1 MRSLA
6 TEGVFV
12 DEMVNGVWK
21 RHSELPWGGGGS
33 TFNSCQRHHLLST
46 WYRSQT
52 IGRALWKQH
61 LTPKERKG
69 RIFEQVL
76 PLTSHPAGNP
86 LNQDKYSFKSIE
98 NITPLTS
105 RASLRS

>member
-1 MRSLA
+1 MVYGKD
-6 TEGVFV
+6 TQNYPGVEV
-12 DEMVNGVWK
+12 EARLIPASVT
-21 RHSELPWGGGGS
+21 
-33 TFNSCQRHHLLST
+33 TFST